1 MLKRVIEISSDSCFL
16 FKERGSMVIQSSEG
30 ERKELG
36 RVPLDDIGALV
47 GNAHGLSYTN
57 NLLVALAERGVPFV
71 LCGANHNVAGVLW
84 STDGHHLQSARIEAQ
99 LSITLPLKKRLWA
112 SIVSR
117 KLYAQAQLLD
127 LINCDHSYLVR
138 LAETVKSGDSA
149 NHEALGARYYW
160 PMLFGHGFHR
170 DRSSDGINS
179 MLNYG
184 YTVLRAAVARA
195 VVASGLHPSVGLHH
209 SNDSNPFRLVDDLI
223 EPFRPAI
230 DFAVYKLWQGNCTDL
245 TKESKILIA
254 QTLFNDLPSSN
265 GVSPIYVH
273 IQNLASSLGQVVMT
287 EKDELVFPSQF
298 IPE

>member
-16 FKERGSMVIQSSEG
+16 FKERGSMVIQSSDG
-30 ERKELG
+30 ERREIG

-99 LSITLPLKKRLWA
+99 LGVKLPLKKRLWA
-112 SIVSR
+112 SIVAR
-117 KLYAQAQLLD
+117 KLCAQAQLLE
-127 LINCDHSYLVR
+127 IVNCDYNYLVR
-138 LAETVKSGDSA
+138 LADTVKSGDST
-149 NHEALGARYYW
+149 NNEALGSRYYW
-160 PMLFGHGFHR
+160 PMLFGHGFLR

-195 VVASGLHPSVGLHH
+195 VVAAGLHPSVGLHH

-223 EPFRPAI
+223 EPFRSSI
-230 DFAVYKLWQGNCTDL
+230 DHTVYRLAQLNCTEL
-245 TKESKILIA
+245 TKESKKDIA
-254 QTLFNDLPSSN
+254 QTLFNDLPGLS
-265 GVSPIYVH
+265 GISPIYVH
-273 IQNLASSLGQVVMT
+273 IQNLAMSLGQVFMGDR
-287 EKDELVFPSQF
+287 ENLIFPTRF
-298 IPE
+298 IPQ